1 MKRVKFGPSDLMV
14 SPIGLGCMSMSGCY
28 GPQNDDECIATIH
41 EAIDLG
47 VNFLDTSSN
56 YGKGHNHTLLGKA
69 LKGRRD
75 QVVIHSKLGSI
86 KVDGQTVAGTRGHI
100 RASTEGGLKR
110 LGIDHMDVICISRV
124 DPVVPI
130 EESVSAMAELVKE
143 GKTRY
148 IGISKDLTPELLKR
162 AWAVHPIVSVQD
174 EYSLFVR
181 DPEDE
186 LLDACRAHGMGFMAF
201 APLGR
206 GMLGGL
212 FHALKDLPADD
223 ERRRDQ
229 RYMPG
234 NFERNLAM
242 VEQLEELAAEKYVP
256 VSALALAWLMHQPGT
271 VIPIPS
277 SKSRKHMRENVKAAS
292 LALSRDDLARINRIC
307 PPGATAGYSNHSSQ
321 AAEARA

>member
-1 MKRVKFGPSDLMV
+1 MKRVNFGPSDLMV

-28 GPQNDDECIATIH
+28 GLQNDDECIATIQ

-86 KVDGQTVAGTRGHI
+86 KVDGQTVAGTPSHI

-110 LGIDHMDVICISRV
+110 LGIDCLDVICISRV

-130 EESVSAMAELVKE
+130 EESVAAMAELVKE

-148 IGISKDLTPELLKR
+148 IGISKDLTPDLLKR

-186 LLDACRAHGMGFMAF
+186 LLAACRSHGMGFMAF

-206 GMLGGL
+206 GLLGGL
-212 FHALKDLPADD
+212 FQALNDMPEDD

-234 NFERNLAM
+234 NFERNLAI
-242 VEQLEELAAEKYVP
+242 VEQLQDMAAEKHVP
-256 VSALALAWLMHQPGT
+256 VSALALAWLMHQSAT

-277 SKSRKHMRENVKAAS
+277 SKSRKHMRENVKAAGLS
-292 LALSRDDLARINRIC
+292 LSREDLARIDRIC
-307 PPGATAGYSNHSSQ
+307 PTGAAAGLSNH
-321 AAEARA
+321 AAPEIAARA

>member
-28 GPQNDDECIATIH
+28 GEQNDDECIATIH
-41 EAIDLG
+41 EALELG

-86 KVDGQTVAGTRGHI
+86 KVDGQTVAGTPAHI

-110 LGIDHMDVICISRV
+110 LGTDHMDVICISRV

-130 EESVSAMAELVKE
+130 EESVAAMAELVKE

-162 AWAVHPIVSVQD
+162 AWSVHPIVSVQD

-186 LLDACRAHGMGFMAF
+186 LLAACRSHGMGFMAF

-206 GMLGGL
+206 GLLGGL
-212 FHALKDLPADD
+212 FHSLKDMPADD

-234 NFERNLAM
+234 NFERNLAI
-242 VEQLEELAAEKYVP
+242 VEQLEDMAAEKQVP
-256 VSALALAWLMHQPGT
+256 VAALVLAWLMHQPGC

-277 SKSRKHMRENVKAAS
+277 SKSRGHMRENVKAAGLS
-292 LALSRDDLARINRIC
+292 LSRDDLARIDRIC
-307 PPGATAGYSNHSSQ
+307 PSGAAAGLSNH
-321 AAEARA
+321 AAPEVAARA